1 MYYYVLTGDF
11 GRVRYPSVGSSY
23 NFLSAQAM
31 NILSAV
37 YSVDVEIGQ
46 PLVGR
51 CKYSSLILSIL
62 FFLNC
67 PFSNT

>member
-11 GRVRYPSVGSSY
+11 GRARYPSVGSSY

-51 CKYSSLILSIL
+51 CKYSSLSLILSAFVL
-62 FFLNC
+62 FELSF
-67 PFSNT
+67 F